1 MNMNLEAENKCGNEA
16 IENDALLLLARDNA
30 LLLIAHELHTMN
42 KTLKELKEEVTF
54 LRGERSRL

>member
-1 MNMNLEAENKCGNEA
+1 MNMNLEAENKCENEA
-16 IENDALLLLARDNA
+16 INDALLLIAKDNA
-30 LLLIAHELHTMN
+30 LLLIANELHTMN

>member
-1 MNMNLEAENKCGNEA
+1 MNMNLESENKCENEA

-30 LLLIAHELHTMN
+30 LLLIANELHTMN

>member
-1 MNMNLEAENKCGNEA
+1 MNMNLKSENKCENEA
-16 IENDALLLLARDNA
+16 INDALLLMAKDNA

>member
-1 MNMNLEAENKCGNEA
+1 MNMNLKSENERENEA
-16 IENDALLLLARDNA
+16 IENDALVLLAKDNA
-30 LLLIAHELHTMN
+30 LLLIVYELHTMN